1 MNREATRCVL
11 PFRFPNAGNFF
22 RAFPCLCASRPSLL
36 PLGLMLAHVALLFF
50 AAFPLSGTAV
60 FQPSQPDVLGCI
72 TPAAACS
79 PKEPG
84 HLSVDRSERVLAYL
98 ELSEKKEIDPWLRDD
113 IRIAWITVLYAASDN
128 PQPHVDANYRVL
140 GCHPSDVWPRI
151 VARREAMLG
160 GEYSNFFDGAVSP
173 RKPAASV
180 SLDSATQALEKTN
193 GARAMNSRAA

>member
-1 MNREATRCVL
+1 MIPRLRLCRC
-11 PFRFPNAGNFF
+11 
-22 RAFPCLCASRPSLL
+22 SL
-36 PLGLMLAHVALLFF
+36 GRVALWLSLF
-50 AAFPLSGTAV
+50 ATFPVFGTVALASPPVAV
-60 FQPSQPDVLGCI
+60 IGCT

-84 HLSVDRSERVLAYL
+84 HLSIDRSERVLAYL
-98 ELSEKKEIDPWLRDD
+98 ELSEKKETDPWLRDD
-113 IRIAWITVLYAASDN
+113 IRIAWITVLYAASGN
-128 PQPHVDANYRVL
+128 QQPHVDANYRVL
-140 GCHPSDVWPRI
+140 GCHPLDVWPRI